1 MGYSGHSNPR
11 RDPHP
16 PYQKNRTWRNFD
28 TTRRVGGSDE
38 ALTTIIV
45 FAQKQE
51 TIIMLPST
59 KRTDSHVHFYTSQDL
74 WRVAGS
80 LPYTLPEPH
89 PLTAYLDT
97 LIDAGITPTLINNV
111 HLSILPDSENVFASF
126 EELKNLQ
133 ATDPL
138 RYGDVKLVGTIKAE
152 PAYATQARLWH
163 PQVIGARIVLH
174 DARPET
180 VSDTQFSDGQWSALY
195 ARLLPHQHLH
205 IYAKEAETNLR
216 VLRQIPR
223 DVRVIIDH
231 LGTCHHERDIT
242 EPAYIALLTEAR
254 ERGNV
259 WFKGPGYRTSV
270 HPEETAR
277 FVMQIVCAVGA
288 DKILLEATDAPHV
301 GTDNKGVPYS
311 ALFNPNNAFSFV
323 DAVAQHVSTETRIP
337 VGQLLRGASGQW
349 VR

>member
-1 MGYSGHSNPR
+1 
-11 RDPHP
+11 
-16 PYQKNRTWRNFD
+16 
-28 TTRRVGGSDE
+28 
-38 ALTTIIV
+38 
-45 FAQKQE
+45 
-51 TIIMLPST
+51 MLPST
-59 KRTDSHVHFYTSQDL
+59 KRIDSHVHFYTSRDL
-74 WRVAGS
+74 RRVAGS
-80 LPYTLPEPH
+80 LPYTLPEPY

-138 RYGDVKLVGTIKAE
+138 RYGDVNLVGTIKAE
-152 PAYATQARLWH
+152 PAYATQQRLAH

-174 DARPET
+174 DARPES
-180 VSDTQFSDGQWSALY
+180 VSDTQFSDGQWTAFY

-223 DVRVIIDH
+223 NVRVIIDH
-231 LGTCHHERDIT
+231 LGTCHRERDIT

-301 GTDNKGVPYS
+301 GTDNQGAPYS
-311 ALFNPNNAFSFV
+311 EQFDLSKAFNFV
-323 DAVAQHVSTETRIP
+323 DAVANHVSKETRIP

>member
-1 MGYSGHSNPR
+1 M
-11 RDPHP
+11 
-16 PYQKNRTWRNFD
+16 
-28 TTRRVGGSDE
+28 
-38 ALTTIIV
+38 TIIV

-51 TIIMLPST
+51 TIIMLPLI
-59 KRTDSHVHFYTSQDL
+59 KRIDSHVHFYTAHDL
-74 WRVAGS
+74 RRVAGS

-97 LIDAGITPTLINNV
+97 LIDAGIAPTLLNNV

-126 EELKNLQ
+126 DELKRLQ
-133 ATDPL
+133 AANPV
-138 RYGDVKLVGTIKAE
+138 RYGAIKLVGTIKAE
-152 PAYATQARLWH
+152 PAYATQERLAH

-180 VSDTQFSDGQWSALY
+180 VTATCFSDESWSALY

-205 IYAKEAETNLR
+205 IYAKEADTNLR

-223 DVRVIIDH
+223 NVRVIIDH
-231 LGTCHHERDIT
+231 LGTCHSERGIT

-259 WFKGPGYRTSV
+259 WFKGPGYRTCV
-270 HPEETAR
+270 YPEETAR
-277 FVMQIVCAVGA
+277 FVTQIVRTVGA

-301 GTDNKGVPYS
+301 GTDNRGVPYS
-311 ALFNPNNAFSFV
+311 EFFNLNSAFNFV

-337 VGQLLRGASGQW
+337 VGQLLRGTSGQL
-349 VR
+349 VS

>member
-1 MGYSGHSNPR
+1 
-11 RDPHP
+11 
-16 PYQKNRTWRNFD
+16 
-28 TTRRVGGSDE
+28 
-38 ALTTIIV
+38 
-45 FAQKQE
+45 
-51 TIIMLPST
+51 MLPST
-59 KRTDSHVHFYTSQDL
+59 KRIDSHVHFYTAQDL
-74 WRVAGS
+74 HRVAGS

-126 EELKNLQ
+126 EEMKNLQ
-133 ATDPL
+133 ATNPL
-138 RYGDVKLVGTIKAE
+138 RYGAVKLVGTIKAE
-152 PAYATQARLWH
+152 PAYATSQRLAH
-163 PQVIGARIVLH
+163 PQVMGARIVLH

-180 VSDTQFSDGQWSALY
+180 VSDTQFSDGQWSAFY

-231 LGTCHHERDIT
+231 LGTCHPERDIT

-288 DKILLEATDAPHV
+288 DKLLLEATDAPHV
-301 GTDNKGVPYS
+301 GTDNQGAPYS
-311 ALFNPNNAFSFV
+311 GRFDLSKAFNFV
-323 DAVAQHVSTETRIP
+323 DAVAQHVSKETRIP
-337 VGQLLRGASGQW
+337 VGQLLRGAAGQLAS
-349 VR
+349 

>member
-1 MGYSGHSNPR
+1 
-11 RDPHP
+11 
-16 PYQKNRTWRNFD
+16 
-28 TTRRVGGSDE
+28 
-38 ALTTIIV
+38 
-45 FAQKQE
+45 
-51 TIIMLPST
+51 MLPST